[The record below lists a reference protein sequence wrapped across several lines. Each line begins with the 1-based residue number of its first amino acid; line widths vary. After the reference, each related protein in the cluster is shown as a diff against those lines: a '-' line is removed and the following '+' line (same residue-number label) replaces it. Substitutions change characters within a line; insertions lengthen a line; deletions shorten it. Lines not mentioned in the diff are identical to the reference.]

1 MLTKPAATIFVRFA
15 TALLVVSVL
24 VRLLPMSTA
33 SSVTDDMAIAVGL
46 ALVVVTSIYARGA
59 STVEERED
67 RAGPA
72 GALSKRKR
80 REVRR

>member
-1 MLTKPAATIFVRFA
+1 
-15 TALLVVSVL
+15 
-24 VRLLPMSTA
+24 MSTA